1 MENKTILLVEDNVDE
16 EELIKRALK
25 KGNIPHEIIVMN
37 DPVEA
42 LDYLFGTGIYTGR
55 DLRIMPKVIW
65 LGLKLPKLNGL
76 EVLRRLRENRHTK
89 LLPVVI
95 LAASNEQEEV
105 LQSYSLGANSYVRK
119 PVEFSEFASSAQQLA
134 AYWLKVN
141 EAPLVRW

>member
-1 MENKTILLVEDNVDE
+1 MENKTILLIQDDVDD

-42 LDYLFGTGIYTGR
+42 LDYLFGIGMYSRR
-55 DLRIMPKVIW
+55 DLTIMPKVIW

-76 EVLRRLRENRHTK
+76 EVLRRLRENPHTK
-89 LLPVVI
+89 LVPVII
-95 LAASNEQEEV
+95 LATSNEQEEV
-105 LQSYSLGANSYVRK
+105 LQSYCLGANSYVRK
-119 PVEFSEFASSAQQLA
+119 PVEFSEFASSVQQLA

-141 EAPLVRW
+141 EAPSLRW

>member
-1 MENKTILLVEDNVDE
+1 MENKTILLLEDNVDE

-25 KGNIPHEIIVMN
+25 KGDIPHEIIVMN

-42 LDYLFGTGIYTGR
+42 LDYLLGTGIYTGR

-76 EVLRRLRENRHTK
+76 EVLRRLRENRSTK

-95 LAASNEQEEV
+95 LGASNEQEEV

-119 PVEFSEFASSAQQLA
+119 PVEFSEFASSIQQLA

-141 EAPLVRW
+141 EAPSLRW